1 MDILIE
7 LHLACN
13 VNTVCDLEV
22 AVFGKLKVC
31 RVGRPTLSPSA
42 GMVSYFCE
50 CRSSFPTVPSSSDVQ
65 SWIVIDTVSCAL

>member
-13 VNTVCDLEV
+13 GNTVCDLEV

-42 GMVSYFCE
+42 GMVSYSCE
-50 CRSSFPTVPSSSDVQ
+50 CRSSFPTVPEERKGKEAAARGFDVEK
-65 SWIVIDTVSCAL
+65 L